1 MTPVKFVLSYT
12 VVPLMAIVA
21 VATWASLHVSAEI
34 DARQYASL
42 SASYASFPPDLRRSI
57 AEVMNSG
64 TVSKSDYSSLVR
76 QSLDDGVV
84 LDWPAG
90 ERADV
95 ARERAKLAALV
106 KVAGIQASSL
116 RE

>member
-1 MTPVKFVLSYT
+1 MTPVKFALSYT
-12 VVPLMAIVA
+12 AVPLMAIVA

-42 SASYASFPPDLRRSI
+42 SATYASFPPDLRRSI
-57 AEVMNSG
+57 AEAMNPG

-84 LDWPAG
+84 LDWPA
-90 ERADV
+90 EEQADV
-95 ARERAKLAALV
+95 KRERAKLAALV
-106 KVAGIQASSL
+106 KAERFQGGSPTQ
-116 RE
+116 